1 MPTTAAAAFSTLHSW
16 LTPTPADT
24 TSAISHRKSIDECL
38 KANFGMTSMFR
49 TGSFGYGT
57 SISGF
62 SDVDYMA
69 VIPAKNLT
77 GGSNYILGK
86 VKEALQVRF
95 PRTAIGIRNPAVV
108 VPFGTGQ
115 SEKHEITPGFYI
127 EETNNFSVYGISDRA
142 NGWMRTSPHAHG
154 AWINVINDR
163 LSKEV
168 KPLIR
173 FIKLWNYTRQAG
185 IRSFYIEMRVAEY
198 AASESTIIH
207 PLDILRAL
215 KHLRSKGLA
224 KMQDPMGIAGYIP
237 PCTDAVLPDA
247 LSKLDTA
254 IGRAE
259 RAWNASQAGEL
270 RTAYAEWKNLYNGYF
285 PEYG

>member
-1 MPTTAAAAFSTLHSW
+1 
-16 LTPTPADT
+16 
-24 TSAISHRKSIDECL
+24 
-38 KANFGMTSMFR
+38 MFR

-57 SISGF
+57 SIHGF

-77 GGSNYILGK
+77 GGSNYVLTK
-86 VKEALQVRF
+86 VKQALQNRF
-95 PRTAIGIRNPAVV
+95 PRTDIGIRNPAVV
-108 VPFGTGQ
+108 IPFGTGQ

-127 EETNNFSVYGISDRA
+127 EQHNNFSVYGISDRA

-154 AWINVINDR
+154 AWIDVINNR

-173 FIKLWNYTRQAG
+173 FIKLWNYMRQG
-185 IRSFYIEMRVAEY
+185 GLRSFYIEMRVAEY
-198 AASESTIIH
+198 AASETTIIH
-207 PLDILRAL
+207 PIDIIRAL
-215 KHLRSKGLA
+215 KHLRNKGLA

-237 PCTDAVLPDA
+237 PCTDAVIPDA

-259 RAWNASQAGEL
+259 RAYAASEAGDL
-270 RTAYAEWKNLYNGYF
+270 RLAYSEWKNLFNGYF
-285 PEYG
+285 PNYG